1 MPLDSVVLSALRSE
15 MEEILMGARIDK
27 ITMPEKDM
35 VILFIHGPQG
45 NRKLLISARPGA
57 ARIHFTQQ
65 SFENPPQPP
74 MFCMLLRKYLLGA
87 RISSLEQPNL
97 ERMLLLHMDAADEL
111 GVRSKKTL
119 AVELMGK
126 ALNIALVGE
135 DGRILDCLRRVD
147 YESGRRPMLPGL
159 FYELPPKQPKP
170 DFFRISPKTFHSLYS
185 EANRE
190 LPPDKWLLDTFGGLS
205 PLICRE
211 LALHG
216 WEAMPQAADALRQR
230 LEDRAYEPTMLLE
243 EGRPKDFSFMPL
255 YQYGTALDRERA
267 DNFSS
272 LLDGFYARRDKLESL
287 RRRGAELNRTAKT
300 ARDRLLRKMAAR
312 KQELKDTEK
321 REEYRRRGDL
331 ITANMYRLKRG
342 MSSFEAQDYY
352 DEACPTVTVP
362 LDPLKT
368 PQQNAALNYK
378 LYNKAKTAQRVLTEL
393 IASTEEEAAYLETVL
408 DELSR
413 AETDRDLSDVRRELI
428 AGGYIKEKTGGKK
441 VKLPPPRK
449 PMRFLSDSGVEILV
463 GRGNV
468 QNDELTFRIARRT
481 DLWFHVQKVPG
492 SHVIVSQAEGEADE
506 MTIRQAATLA
516 VTHSQAN
523 GGGKTAVDYTMVR
536 FVKKPSG
543 AKPGRVIYT
552 DYNTMIAEADE
563 ELSRRLCVGK

>member
-1 MPLDSVVLSALRSE
+1 MPLDSVVLSALCSE
-15 MEEILMGARIDK
+15 MEDILPGARIDK

-35 VILFIHGPQG
+35 VILFVHGPAG
-45 NRKLLISARPGA
+45 NRKLLISARAGA
-57 ARIHFTQQ
+57 ARVHFTQQ

-87 RISSLEQPNL
+87 RISALEQPNR
-97 ERMLLLHMDAADEL
+97 ERLLLIHMDASDEL
-111 GVRSKKTL
+111 GIRSKKTL

-126 ALNIALVGE
+126 ALNIALIGE
-135 DGRILDCLRRVD
+135 DGRILDCFRRVD

-159 FYELPPKQPKP
+159 FYELPPQQPKP
-170 DFFRISPKTFHSLYS
+170 DFFAISHGELDSLLRK
-185 EANRE
+185 AKRD
-190 LPPDKWLLDTFGGLS
+190 LPVDKWLLDTFGGLS

-211 LALHG
+211 LALEG
-216 WEAMPQAADALRQR
+216 WEGLEYAVTQLRQQVQTQTYR
-230 LEDRAYEPTMLLE
+230 PTMLLE
-243 EGRPKDFSFMPL
+243 NGHPREFSFLPL
-255 YQYGTALDRERA
+255 RQYGELMQSEEAES
-267 DNFSS
+267 FST

-300 ARDRLLRKMAAR
+300 ARDRLLRKLAAR

-342 MSSFEAQDYY
+342 MTSFEAQDYY
-352 DEACPTVTVP
+352 AEDCPTIVVP

-393 IASTEEEAAYLETVL
+393 IASSEEEADYMETVL
-408 DELSR
+408 DELAR
-413 AETDRDLSDVRRELI
+413 AETDRDLGDIRRELI
-428 AGGYIKEKTGGKK
+428 AGGYIREKSSGKK

-449 PMRFLSDSGVEILV
+449 PMRYCSDGGAEILV

-468 QNDELTFRIARRT
+468 QNDELTFKLARRT

-492 SHVIVSQAEGEADE
+492 SHVILSQAEGEADE
-506 MTIRQAATLA
+506 QSIRQAAILA
-516 VTHSQAN
+516 ATHSQAA

-552 DYNTMIAEADE
+552 DYTTIIVEADE
-563 ELSRRLCVGK
+563 ELSRRLQVE

>member
-1 MPLDSVVLSALRSE
+1 MPLDAVVLSALSSE
-15 MEEILMGARIDK
+15 MEDVLTGARIDK
-27 ITMPEKDM
+27 ITMPEKDL
-35 VILFIHGPQG
+35 VILFVHGTQG
-45 NRKLLISARPGA
+45 NRKLLLSARPGA
-57 ARIHFTQQ
+57 ARVHFTQQ

-87 RISSLEQPNL
+87 RISSLEQPNM
-97 ERMLLLHMDAADEL
+97 ERLLLIHMDAADEL
-111 GVRSKKTL
+111 GIRSKKTL

-126 ALNIALVGE
+126 ALNIVLIGE
-135 DGRILDCLRRVD
+135 DNRILDCLRRVD

-170 DFFRISPKTFHSLYS
+170 DFYSLTQDGYRAFLRTAS
-185 EANRE
+185 CAG
-190 LPPDKWLLDTFGGLS
+190 PADKWLLDTFGGLS

-211 LALHG
+211 LAMNG
-216 WEAMPQAADALRQR
+216 WDGMPEAMDALYQR
-230 LEDRAYEPTMLLE
+230 VRLRTWQPTMLLE
-243 EGRPKDFSFMPL
+243 NGTPKDFSFMPL
-255 YQYGTALDRERA
+255 KQYGSVMESETADS
-267 DNFSS
+267 FSA

-300 ARDRLLRKMAAR
+300 ARDRLLRKLAAR

-342 MSSFEAQDYY
+342 MASFEAQDYY
-352 DEACPTVTVP
+352 AEDCPMVMVP

-378 LYNKAKTAQRVLTEL
+378 LYNKAKTAERVLTEL
-393 IASTEEEAAYLETVL
+393 ISSAEEEAAYLESVL
-408 DELSR
+408 DELVR
-413 AETDRDLSDVRRELI
+413 AETDRDLSDVRRELV
-428 AGGYIKEKTGGKK
+428 AGGYIREKTGGKK
-441 VKLPPPRK
+441 VKQPPARR
-449 PMRFLSDSGVEILV
+449 PMRFVSDSGTEILV

-506 MTIRQAATLA
+506 LTLRQAAALA

-523 GGGKTAVDYTMVR
+523 GGGKTAVDYAMVR

-552 DYNTMIAEADE
+552 DYNTVIAEADE
-563 ELSRRLCVGK
+563 ELSRRLRIE

>member
-1 MPLDSVVLSALRSE
+1 MPLDAVVLSALCSE
-15 MEEILMGARIDK
+15 MEEILPGARIDK

-35 VILFIHGPQG
+35 VILFIHGPAG
-45 NRKLLISARPGA
+45 NKKLLISARPGA
-57 ARIHFTQQ
+57 ARVHFTQQ
-65 SFENPPQPP
+65 KFENPPQPP

-87 RISSLEQPNL
+87 RISSLEQPNH
-97 ERMLLLHMDAADEL
+97 ERMLLIQMDAADEL
-111 GVRSKKTL
+111 GIRSKKTL

-126 ALNIALVGE
+126 ALNIALIGE

-170 DFFRISPKTFHSLYS
+170 DFFEVSDEEMACLLVQ
-185 EANRE
+185 ANKE
-190 LPPDKWLLDTFGGLS
+190 LPVDKWLLDSFGGLS

-211 LALHG
+211 LALEG
-216 WEAMPQAADALRQR
+216 WEGLCTSISQLRQLVR
-230 LEDRAYEPTMLLE
+230 YGNYVPTMLLE
-243 EGRPKDFSFMPL
+243 DGRPKDFSFLPL
-255 YQYGTALDRERA
+255 RQYGAVLQSEKAERFA
-267 DNFSS
+267 A
-272 LLDGFYARRDKLESL
+272 LLDSFYARRDKMESL
-287 RRRGAELNRTAKT
+287 RRRGAELNRTART
-300 ARDRLLRKMAAR
+300 ARDRLLRKLAAR

-352 DEACPTVTVP
+352 AEDCPAVVIP

-393 IASTEEEAAYLETVL
+393 ISSSEEEADYLETVL
-408 DELSR
+408 DELAR
-413 AETDRDLSDVRRELI
+413 AETDRDLGDIRRELI
-428 AGGYIKEKTGGKK
+428 AGGYIREKTGGKK
-441 VKLPPPRK
+441 VKLPPPRR
-449 PMRFLSDSGVEILV
+449 PMRFRSDSGIEILV

-468 QNDELTFRIARRT
+468 QNDELTFKLARRT
-481 DLWFHVQKVPG
+481 DLWFHVQKLAG
-492 SHVIVSQAEGEADE
+492 SHVIVSQADGEADE
-506 MTIRQAATLA
+506 LTIRQAAALA
-516 VTHSQAN
+516 ATHSQAA

-552 DYNTMIAEADE
+552 DYNTIIVEADE
-563 ELSRRLCVGK
+563 ELSRRLLVE

>member
-1 MPLDSVVLSALRSE
+1 MPLDAVVLSALRSE
-15 MEEILMGARIDK
+15 MDDILTGARIDK

-45 NRKLLISARPGA
+45 NRKLLVSARPGA
-57 ARIHFTQQ
+57 ARVHFTQQ
-65 SFENPPQPP
+65 NFENPPQPP

-87 RISSLEQPNL
+87 RISSVEQPNM

-111 GVRSKKTL
+111 GIRSKKTL

-126 ALNIALVGE
+126 ALNIALIGE

-170 DFFRISPKTFHSLYS
+170 DFFSIPSDELQSLYRDAS
-185 EANRE
+185 RE

-211 LALHG
+211 MAVGDWNELENSLH
-216 WEAMPQAADALRQR
+216 DLRRRVDGRNWQ
-230 LEDRAYEPTMLLE
+230 PTMLLE
-243 EGRPKDFSFMPL
+243 DGRPKDFTFMPL
-255 YQYGTALDRERA
+255 RQYGIVLEQETANGFCE
-267 DNFSS
+267 
-272 LLDGFYARRDKLESL
+272 LLDGFYARRDKLESM

-300 ARDRLLRKMAAR
+300 ARDRLLRKLAAR

-331 ITANMYRLKRG
+331 ITANLYRLKRG
-342 MSSFEAQDYY
+342 MDSFEAQDYY
-352 DEACPTVTVP
+352 AEDCPMVTDP

-368 PQQNAALNYK
+368 PQQNAAINYK
-378 LYNKAKTAQRVLTEL
+378 LYNKAKTAQQILTEL
-393 IASTEEEAAYLETVL
+393 IAASEEEAAYLETVL
-408 DELSR
+408 DELAR

-428 AGGYIKEKTGGKK
+428 AGGYIREKTGGKK

-449 PMRFLSDSGVEILV
+449 PMRFVSDSGVEILV

-468 QNDELTFRIARRT
+468 QNDELTFKTARRT
-481 DLWFHVQKVPG
+481 DLWFHVQKIPG

-506 MTIRQAATLA
+506 LTIRQAATLA
-516 VTHSQAN
+516 VTHSQAST
-523 GGGKTAVDYTMVR
+523 GGKTAVDYTMVR

-543 AKPGRVIYT
+543 SKPGRVIYT
-552 DYNTMIAEADE
+552 DYTTVIAEADE
-563 ELSRRLCVGK
+563 ELSRRLQVE